1 MLRLSLS
8 HFEFIFV
15 HSMRMCFNFIDL
27 NAAVQLFQYH
37 LLKRLSFS
45 HFKLRS
51 NILKP
56 NKWWA
61 NKKTCTVRLNCFF
74 CIQPSLQIA
83 YSSVIL
89 CILKIFFIKEGSF
102 TFSQLTSCKM
112 EWPEIFLKWFLCVHP
127 SVLLTLDG
135 IACSVIRE
143 SLAHLEKCSHILFT
157 PKI

>member
-89 CILKIFFIKEGSF
+89 CILKIFFKSIILITWVTISIQNITACLEVIMNYVGTMSNSKY
-102 TFSQLTSCKM
+102 
-112 EWPEIFLKWFLCVHP
+112 I
-127 SVLLTLDG
+127 SV
-135 IACSVIRE
+135 S
-143 SLAHLEKCSHILFT
+143 
-157 PKI
+157 